1 MPLPLKPQLHLN
13 TVPNKNVEGNCICH
27 IKLTITFYKTNT
39 YIYIHIYPNV
49 WYIVAIKGQEHGFT
63 QAFQWDMEPLQKM
76 VNPIAIKSQTQKDN
90 NLHNQN
96 EITQN
101 RMA

>member
-1 MPLPLKPQLHLN
+1 
-13 TVPNKNVEGNCICH
+13 
-27 IKLTITFYKTNT
+27 
-39 YIYIHIYPNV
+39 
-49 WYIVAIKGQEHGFT
+49 
-63 QAFQWDMEPLQKM
+63 MEPLQKM

-96 EITQN
+96 EITQS